1 MTYNVFSG
9 TLNPT
14 HFTLTSRGAILNF
27 LLDNL
32 DYVDILCAVLLSD
45 RQYPF
50 PQESVGGSEVDAITG
65 SVMIRIPFSALKLL
79 VGWQEGHAV
88 QPAKLMSVVPK
99 CLLWNNWRKKVKAL
113 TGK

>member
-14 HFTLTSRGAILNF
+14 HFTLTSLGAILNF

-50 PQESVGGSEVDAITG
+50 PQESVGGSEVDVITG
-65 SVMIRIPFSALKLL
+65 SVIRIPFSALKLL
-79 VGWQEGHAV
+79 VGWQEGLAV
-88 QPAKLMSVVPK
+88 QPEKLMSVVPK
-99 CLLWNNWRKKVKAL
+99 CLLCNNWRKKVKAL

>member
-50 PQESVGGSEVDAITG
+50 PQESVGGSEVDVITG
-65 SVMIRIPFSALKLL
+65 SVIRIPFSALKLL
-79 VGWQEGHAV
+79 VDGKKGRPSSLQN
-88 QPAKLMSVVPK
+88 LSVVPK